1 MKLLPLFTLSLVVSA
16 RMFAHDY
23 GPEVTE
29 KFSKTYPLSA
39 SGTVDIANM
48 NGSVQVE
55 AWDKNEVSL
64 EAEKFSR
71 EADGLKR
78 IEIVVDSSNDR
89 LVIKTKHHR
98 NEDSPWWSKDRWSN
112 NGGVRYKLKVPAALA
127 AFRADVMNSNVTID
141 GVRGDVRIKSM
152 NGRIN
157 ATGLTGDA
165 ELGTMNGAITATF
178 ASIKSGQ
185 SIRLDT
191 MNGSCQ
197 VNVPRDASASLRASS
212 MNGSISCDLPIT
224 VEKSS
229 RHTLRG
235 LIGQGGASITLHSMN
250 GGLSLRRR
258 S

>member
-1 MKLLPLFTLSLVVSA
+1 MPPVFLSTMKLLPLFALSLVVSA

-39 SGTVDIANM
+39 SGTVDISNM

-127 AFRADVMNSNVTID
+127 AFRADVMNSKVTID

-157 ATGLTGDA
+157 ATGFWKPMRRSLGDK
-165 ELGTMNGAITATF
+165 G
-178 ASIKSGQ
+178 
-185 SIRLDT
+185 
-191 MNGSCQ
+191 
-197 VNVPRDASASLRASS
+197 
-212 MNGSISCDLPIT
+212 
-224 VEKSS
+224 
-229 RHTLRG
+229 
-235 LIGQGGASITLHSMN
+235 
-250 GGLSLRRR
+250 GGLKGRALRVEEAGLARLRVRHREDDLVRLVPEIEEPLALRRGHRGRRFLVRTTTSVLADARRRGR